1 MLLANGAGIIPNPN
15 ISGVNV
21 LTSIKAN
28 AIVRLDSSL

>member
-1 MLLANGAGIIPNPN
+1 MLLADSAGIIPNPN
-15 ISGVNV
+15 IGRVNV

>member
-1 MLLANGAGIIPNPN
+1 MLLADSARIIPNPN

-21 LTSIKAN
+21 LTSIQAN